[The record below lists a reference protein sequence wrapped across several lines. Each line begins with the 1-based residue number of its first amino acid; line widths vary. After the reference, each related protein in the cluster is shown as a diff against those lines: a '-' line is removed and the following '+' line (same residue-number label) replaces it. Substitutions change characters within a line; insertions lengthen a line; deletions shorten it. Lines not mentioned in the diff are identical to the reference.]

1 MRHPSLLPHL
11 ADLAVLV
18 AIGEHGSISAGARAV
33 GVAQPNASRTLAR
46 LERRFGLVLVRRGAR
61 GSELTEHGVL
71 MADWARDALRA
82 AERLEAGA
90 AGLARGA
97 DGPLRIAAS
106 QTIAEALLPRW
117 LGALHAAEPGLRV
130 GLTVGNSDDVG
141 RLVSTGEALGF
152 VESPDLPGTISCDVE
167 ERVITTDRL
176 VVVTAP
182 GHAWALRTRPVSPG
196 ELRATPLVVREPGS
210 GTRIALEDA
219 MAGHRMAAPAMELP
233 SNAAVRLA
241 VASGV
246 GPAVLSE
253 HAVRAAVTAGEL
265 RAVMVDGLVVE
276 RPLRAVWAAGAGI
289 PAAGAHLVELA
300 TRLEAPGAGDEAD
313 AYLGWGL

>member
-1 MRHPSLLPHL
+1 MRHPSLLPSL
-11 ADLAVLV
+11 GDLAVLV
-18 AIGEHGSISAGARAV
+18 AIGEHGGISAGARAL
-33 GVAQPNASRTLAR
+33 GLAQPNASRTLRR
-46 LERRFGLVLVRRGAR
+46 LEARFGLPLVRRGAR
-61 GSELTEHGVL
+61 GSVLTDHGVL
-71 MADWARDALRA
+71 MADWARDVLRA
-82 AERLEAGA
+82 AEHLEAGA
-90 AGLARGA
+90 AGLSRGA
-97 DGPLRIAAS
+97 GGPLRIAAS

-141 RLVSTGEALGF
+141 RHVSAGDALGF
-152 VESPDLPGTISCDVE
+152 VESPDLPATITCDVE
-167 ERVITTDRL
+167 QLVITTDRL

-182 GHAWALRTRPVSPG
+182 GHPWALRTRPVSLD
-196 ELRATPLVVREPGS
+196 ELAATGLVVREPGS

-219 MAGHRMAAPAMELP
+219 MAGRLAPPAMELP

-253 HAVRAAVTAGEL
+253 HAVRASVAAGEL
-265 RAVMVDGLVVE
+265 RAVMVEGLVVE
-276 RPLRAVWAAGAGI
+276 RPLRAVWAAAAGL
-289 PAAGAHLVELA
+289 PAAGRGLVEIA
-300 TRLEAPGAGDEAD
+300 ARLEAPGAAQGAD